1 MIQSCI
7 LPHEEVINKAMI
19 TQSEGSNVHTV
30 VEKIETI
37 PSSEQEYRQSS
48 SLKGELLK
56 DRGPVLSISRS
67 LMPV

>member
-1 MIQSCI
+1 
-7 LPHEEVINKAMI
+7 MI
-19 TQSEGSNVHTV
+19 TQSEGSKVHTV

-67 LMPV
+67 LMSA